1 MLVKVKYY
9 SFKPLRLVGPVRAAN
24 VGQVPH
30 SIMPVTPE
38 DRERN
43 LKLKRKRKRNC
54 WLRLGL
60 RSVQLTALQCT
71 ISTPCLHRS

>member
-43 LKLKRKRKRNC
+43 LKLKEKEKEIA
-54 WLRLGL
+54 GL
-60 RSVQLTALQCT
+60 DWV
-71 ISTPCLHRS
+71 